1 MSHISIDSTILR
13 IFSISNVLESF
24 SIIWLLQKMNEITT
38 HIHGINYEAR
48 IWRPENDLQYKKN
61 ISSIT
66 TRVASFYPWQ
76 KEKRIEWCASRGQQ
90 QLSLINW
97 FNGTCMVWKLRSLL
111 RSKSDLCSTLCH
123 FRILYHIYI
132 YIYIYFVNPEIFVKI

>member
-1 MSHISIDSTILR
+1 MKCTMWIFTMQICTLSHQLIDSIILR

-61 ISSIT
+61 VSSIT

-76 KEKRIEWCASRGQQ
+76 KREKSASGGQQ
-90 QLSLINW
+90 QLFLINW

-111 RSKSDLCSTLCH
+111 RSKSDLYTTLCH
-123 FRILYHIYI
+123 FWIL
-132 YIYIYFVNPEIFVKI
+132 